1 MTGEQYDLLVELMGG
16 DASTA
21 ASKAARL
28 VLVEKWGAAEAG
40 RETGASR
47 QTVYITTRRY
57 SRAYEKVRIA
67 FVLGEKS

>member
-1 MTGEQYDLLVELMGG
+1 MTGEQFDLLVELMGG
-16 DASTA
+16 GASTA

-28 VLVEKWGAAEAG
+28 VLVDKWRPSEAG

-57 SRAYEKVRIA
+57 SLAHEKVRMA
-67 FVLGEKS
+67 YVFGESA